1 MYNQETVITSYL
13 LNVTNLATVTNY
25 YHHHLG
31 LDILE
36 KASKQVILG
45 LAGRPLLILKEQ
57 VG

>member
-13 LNVTNLATVTNY
+13 LNVTNLATMTDY

-45 LAGRPLLILKEQ
+45 LAGRPLLIR
-57 VG
+57 